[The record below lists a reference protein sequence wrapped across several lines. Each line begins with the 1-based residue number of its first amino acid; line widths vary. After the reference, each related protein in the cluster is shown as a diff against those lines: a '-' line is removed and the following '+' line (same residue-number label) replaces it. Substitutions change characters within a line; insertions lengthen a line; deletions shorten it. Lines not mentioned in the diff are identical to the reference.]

1 MKGENSLTNKE
12 NKEVFK
18 NKDTTKQ
25 KQLNQK
31 TADLRKDDQENIS
44 LLRIIFIKKK

>member
-31 TADLRKDDQENIS
+31 QQ
-44 LLRIIFIKKK
+44 IFARMIKKTYHS